1 MCKPLIQLLFPSPL
15 AGEGL
20 GMRGRLSPPTSIA
33 ATRVTATT
41 ISAKHATGSYQQSAN
56 STSISTSGFALTPS
70 PSPQQV
76 WISILFFNENLL
88 RRGER
93 GAPAVAGYACV
104 SH

>member
-76 WISILFFNENLL
+76 WILILFLL
-88 RRGER
+88 KTCPGEGSVVHR
-93 GAPAVAGYACV
+93 HRQAMHV
-104 SH
+104 